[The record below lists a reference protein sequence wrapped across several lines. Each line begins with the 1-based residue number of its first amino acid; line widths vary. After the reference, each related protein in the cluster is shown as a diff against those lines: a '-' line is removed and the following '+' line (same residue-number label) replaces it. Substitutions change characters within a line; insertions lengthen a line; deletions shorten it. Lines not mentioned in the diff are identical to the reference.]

1 MGSLSS
7 FSLPVVE
14 STVSSPCAGCHAGCC
29 RAYAVPLT
37 GRDIFRIVTQRKVP
51 FWKFVCRWADP
62 SGRIS
67 QDIAPHFFFDD
78 DRQTPYVIT
87 LLQTESRVFPGTR
100 RCVFLNE
107 TEPSGGAPRGKG
119 RCTIYEDRPVAC
131 RVFPA
136 RLDDAGNLAVHAV
149 PAPSGES
156 THAAYQLCARPWSV
170 ADLDQD
176 DAIKNLQECA
186 REMDLFNAVARRW
199 NDDPGPWPL
208 FPDYLELIYTALAA

>member
-7 FSLPVVE
+7 LSLPILE
-14 STVSSPCAGCHAGCC
+14 APSSSPCSGCHAGCC

-37 GRDIFRIVTQRKVP
+37 GRDIFRIVTQKQVP
-51 FWKFVCRWADP
+51 FWRFVCRWADP

-67 QDIAPHFFFDD
+67 RDIAPHFFFAD
-78 DRQTPYVIT
+78 DRQTPYVIA

-107 TEPSGGAPRGKG
+107 SGPAGNAGGTTG
-119 RCTIYEDRPVAC
+119 RCAIYDNRPVAC

-136 RLDDAGNLAVHAV
+136 RLDEVGALAVHAV
-149 PAPSGES
+149 PEPTGES
-156 THAAYQLCARPWSV
+156 AHPAYKLCSRPWSV
-170 ADLDQD
+170 EDLNRDE
-176 DAIKNLQECA
+176 ALKSLKECG
-186 REMDLFNAVARRW
+186 REMELFHAVARRW

-208 FPDYLELIYTALAA
+208 FPDYLEMIYAALAA